1 MLSPTIL
8 FSQGGAGAREGAQ
21 WCSLMRFIRSGART
35 MPSESIFSTR
45 APSEHEYLQLGSML
59 NDKRRAPAPLRAVA
73 FNPGAA
79 KRAGGAGAAQHWVSL
94 RVALGSFI

>member
-1 MLSPTIL
+1 MVLTHALSSATEPEH
-8 FSQGGAGAREGAQ
+8 GRAQ
-21 WCSLMRFIRSGART
+21 
-35 MPSESIFSTR
+35 SIFSTR
-45 APSEHEYLQLGSML
+45 APSEHEYLQLGSVL

-79 KRAGGAGAAQHWVSL
+79 KRAGGAGAARHWVSL